1 MNPTATNHRPTT
13 SGRRRVPAVIALATA
28 AGVALSA
35 CSADPDGEPAAPP
48 ATASSTSSSSTPSTP
63 SSATPTSAT
72 AEPVSATATTAAP
85 AAPAPP
91 PQLPA
96 NVVGAGG
103 PCQMLGEVAQAENG
117 SALFCTEDP
126 RGAGP
131 LWLPRAGSAPEP
143 VEGVGGLASAVGQPR
158 PGGPCAQEGLAV
170 TADNGTVLTCRLTG
184 GADVPGGLY
193 WQ

>member
-35 CSADPDGEPAAPP
+35 CSADTAGDSATSPTTRPD
-48 ATASSTSSSSTPSTP
+48 TSSSSSSSTP
-63 SSATPTSAT
+63 APTTT
-72 AEPVSATATTAAP
+72 APDTAQPVSVP
-85 AAPAPP
+85 PAPAPP
-91 PQLPA
+91 VSPAPAPRLPA
-96 NVVGAGG
+96 NVVGTGG
-103 PCQMLGEVAQAENG
+103 PCQMLGEVAQAEDG

-126 RGAGP
+126 GGAGP
-131 LWLPRAGSAPEP
+131 LWLPQ
-143 VEGVGGLASAVGQPR
+143 GGTGGTGGAAVADATGQAR

-170 TADNGTVLTCRLTG
+170 TSADGDVLTCRLTG
-184 GADVPGGLY
+184 GGDVPGGLY

>member
-13 SGRRRVPAVIALATA
+13 SGRRRVPAVIALAMA

-48 ATASSTSSSSTPSTP
+48 ATASSTSSSSTPS
-63 SSATPTSAT
+63 SATPTRDT
-72 AEPVSATATTAAP
+72 AEPVSATATAAAP

-103 PCQMLGEVAQAENG
+103 PCQMLGEVAQAEDG

-131 LWLPRAGSAPEP
+131 LWLPRAGSVPEAG
-143 VEGVGGLASAVGQPR
+143 EGGGGLAEAVGQPR

-170 TADNGTVLTCRLTG
+170 TGADGTVLTCRLTG

>member
-1 MNPTATNHRPTT
+1 MNPTATHHRPTT
-13 SGRRRVPAVIALATA
+13 TTGRRRVPAVIALAMA

-35 CSADPDGEPAAPP
+35 CSADPDGEPVAPP
-48 ATASSTSSSSTPSTP
+48 ATTSSTSSSSTPSSP
-63 SSATPTSAT
+63 TPTRDT
-72 AEPVSATATTAAP
+72 AEPVSAPATTAAP
-85 AAPAPP
+85 ATPAPA

-103 PCQMLGEVAQAENG
+103 PCQMLGEVAQAEDG

-131 LWLPRAGSAPEP
+131 LWLPRAGSVPDAG
-143 VEGVGGLASAVGQPR
+143 EGGGGLAEAVGQPR

-170 TADNGTVLTCRLTG
+170 TGLDGTVLTCRLTG
-184 GADVPGGLY
+184 GADTPGGLY

>member
-13 SGRRRVPAVIALATA
+13 SGRRRVPAVIALAMA

-35 CSADPDGEPAAPP
+35 CSADPDGEPVAPP
-48 ATASSTSSSSTPSTP
+48 ATASSTSSSSPP
-63 SSATPTSAT
+63 SSPTPTRDT
-72 AEPVSATATTAAP
+72 AEPVSAPATTAPPSPPAP
-85 AAPAPP
+85 A

-103 PCQMLGEVAQAENG
+103 PCQMLGEVAQAEDG

-126 RGAGP
+126 SGAGP

-143 VEGVGGLASAVGQPR
+143 GDGGGGLAEAVGQPR

-170 TADNGTVLTCRLTG
+170 TGADDTVLTCRLTG
-184 GADVPGGLY
+184 DAGVPGGLY